1 MKRVLSFIALA
12 ALVIVSASCSK
23 SRTEQM
29 AMAEN
34 LKIACTPEVLECVA
48 GNIDATVSVTYP
60 DGYFYPKALLVVT
73 PVLVYEG
80 GSQTGSPVI
89 YQGEKVKDN
98 NRVVPEAGGT
108 VSQPVHFV
116 YEPGVEKSHLELQ
129 CVAFCGKT
137 RVEVPAIKVADGCN
151 TTYML
156 ATGEGKDKGSYTYKS
171 DDYQD
176 ILHLSAEG
184 QIKYDVNS
192 DVVKKSE
199 LRSES
204 VKDFQEA
211 LKELDADQRV
221 TVTGNQIVAYASPE
235 GGEKLNSK
243 LTDKRANT
251 AQKAWDK
258 ITKGRDADDP
268 QIKSMGQD
276 WEGFQAAI
284 ENSNLEDKELILR
297 VLSMYSD
304 PAVRESEIRNMS
316 QVFTEMKK
324 SVFPELRRA
333 RFITNYDYKN
343 YTEEELKELAENYV
357 GALDEEALLRVA
369 SLTTNVDR
377 KRQLYKLA
385 DSKFNSQR
393 AAYNLAAMSVDAG
406 DNSVAEVFLKNVDAN
421 DPDALN
427 LKGVLAL
434 RDGKI
439 DQAINY
445 FKNSG
450 SCAAKEN
457 LGVLNILNGKYADAA
472 AALKGTGTTTEAIAN
487 LLAGKVD
494 AAEKC
499 LTATDAVSDYV
510 RAIVAARKGD
520 SKGVASWLKSAG
532 EKDPQL
538 KARAAKD
545 IEFANY
551 R

>member
-1 MKRVLSFIALA
+1 MKRILSFVALA

-29 AMAEN
+29 AMAEK
-34 LKIACTPEVLECVA
+34 LKIACTPEVLECVG
-48 GNIDATVSVTYP
+48 GNIDATVSVTCP
-60 DGYFYPKALLVVT
+60 EGYFYPKALLVVT

-80 GSQTGSPVI
+80 GSQTGTPVI

-108 VSQPVHFV
+108 FSQPVHFV
-116 YEPGVEKSHLELQ
+116 YQPGVEKSHLELQ

-156 ATGEGKDKGSYTYKS
+156 ATGNGNGSYIYKA

-211 LKELDADQRV
+211 LKELDTDECV

-235 GGEKLNSK
+235 GGEKLNNK

-284 ENSNLEDKELILR
+284 ENSNLEDKDLILR

-343 YTEEELKELAENYV
+343 YTEEELKELADNYV
-357 GALDEEALLRVA
+357 GILDEEALLRVA

-385 DSKFNSQR
+385 ASKFNSQR
-393 AAYNLAAMSVDAG
+393 AAYNLAAMSADAG
-406 DNSVAEVFLKNVDAN
+406 DYAVADVFLKEVAEDDA
-421 DPDALN
+421 DALN

-434 RDGKI
+434 RDGKL
-439 DQAINY
+439 DKALQY

-450 SCAAKEN
+450 SDAAKDN
-457 LGVLNILNGKYADAA
+457 LGMLNILAGKYADAA
-472 AALKGTGTTTEAIAN
+472 AALKGTGTNNEAIAN

-494 AAEKC
+494 AAAKC
-499 LTATDAVSDYV
+499 LTADDAVSDYI
-510 RAIVAARKGD
+510 RAIIAARKGD

-532 EKDPQL
+532 QKDPEL
-538 KARAAKD
+538 KLRAAKD